1 MKTNVLFSFAIL
13 CSVNLISQTTC
24 CTKNAS
30 TEAFAML
37 THDKNFV
44 DTHLEP
50 LPFELEK
57 PLGKAITFK
66 SSDGKEAYGYEIR
79 AVKPT
84 DNYIFVIHEWWGLN
98 DYIKQES
105 EKWFNALG
113 NVNVIAIDLYDKQVA
128 TTRDSAAKYMGSV
141 KTERAEAILKGALTY
156 VGTKANIATM
166 GWCFGGGWSLQ
177 ATLLANKQAKACV
190 MYYGAPE
197 ENIAKLNTINAP
209 VLFIWPEQDKWINK
223 EMVTK
228 FENNMKVANKS
239 LQVKVYD
246 ADHAFAN
253 PSNPKYSKAFAED
266 AFINA
271 SSFIK
276 EKLR

>member
-1 MKTNVLFSFAIL
+1 MGITLFFMVTGL
-13 CSVNLISQTTC
+13 
-24 CTKNAS
+24 
-30 TEAFAML
+30 M
-37 THDKNFV
+37 
-44 DTHLEP
+44 
-50 LPFELEK
+50 PF
-57 PLGKAITFK
+57 
-66 SSDGKEAYGYEIR
+66 R
-79 AVKPT
+79 A
-84 DNYIFVIHEWWGLN
+84 
-98 DYIKQES
+98 
-105 EKWFNALG
+105 
-113 NVNVIAIDLYDKQVA
+113 
-128 TTRDSAAKYMGSV
+128 
-141 KTERAEAILKGALTY
+141 
-156 VGTKANIATM
+156 
-166 GWCFGGGWSLQ
+166 
-177 ATLLANKQAKACV
+177 
-190 MYYGAPE
+190 